1 MVSASPPTRLLDV
14 GVASTVIAGESE
26 SGDLYLVCP
35 VDDGVVV
42 AVVDGLGHGQE
53 AAVAA
58 RIAVDTIER
67 HATAP
72 LPVVVE
78 RCHES
83 LLGSRGVVMS
93 VAQIDANRDSMTWV
107 GLGNVKGVLVA
118 ADHVVG
124 RSYTGL
130 VTRSGI
136 VGNASAGLPPVRPWV
151 IPIQRRDVLVLAT
164 DGLHAS
170 FGDDV
175 NPAEAAQHTAEHLL
189 KQHSKGTDDALVLVA
204 RYLGRHATP

>member
-1 MVSASPPTRLLDV
+1 MVSVVPTRLLDV
-14 GVASTVIAGESE
+14 GVASTTLSGESE
-26 SGDLYLVCP
+26 SGDLHLVRP
-35 VDDGVVV
+35 VDGGVVV

-53 AAVAA
+53 AAIAA
-58 RIAVDTIER
+58 RIAVETIDR
-67 HATAP
+67 HATAA
-72 LPVVVE
+72 LPVLVE

-93 VAQIDANRDSMTWV
+93 VAQVDADRDIVTWV

-124 RSYTGL
+124 RPYTGL

-164 DGLHAS
+164 DGVRAE
-170 FGDDV
+170 FGEDV
-175 NPAEAAQHTAEHLL
+175 NPADDAQHTAEHLL

-204 RYLGRHATP
+204 RYLGRR

>member
-1 MVSASPPTRLLDV
+1 MVSVSPPTRLLDV
-14 GVASTVIAGESE
+14 GVATTTLAGESE
-26 SGDLYLVCP
+26 SGDLHLVCP

-58 RIAVDTIER
+58 RIAVATIER

-72 LPVVVE
+72 LPVMVE

-93 VAQIDANRDSMTWV
+93 VAQVDANHDSVTWV

-124 RSYTGL
+124 RPYTSL

-164 DGLHAS
+164 DGLRAE

-175 NPAEAAQHTAEHLL
+175 NPADGAQHTAEQLL
-189 KQHSKGTDDALVLVA
+189 KRHSKGTDDALVLVA
-204 RYLGRHATP
+204 RYLGRR

>member
-14 GVASTVIAGESE
+14 GVAFTPLAGENE
-26 SGDLYLVCP
+26 SGDLHLVCAIEG
-35 VDDGVVV
+35 GVVV

-58 RIAVDTIER
+58 RIALATIER

-72 LPVVVE
+72 LPVLVE
-78 RCHES
+78 RCHGS

-93 VAQIDANRDSMTWV
+93 VAQIDANRDIVTWV

-124 RSYTGL
+124 RPYTSL

-151 IPIQRRDVLVLAT
+151 IPIQRRDILVLAT
-164 DGLHAS
+164 DGVRAE

-175 NPAEAAQHTAEHLL
+175 NPAEGAQHTAEHLL

-204 RYLGRHATP
+204 RYLGRR